1 MELGTTETQLWGP
14 DAATAREK
22 PNLSPHLPSS
32 FPRMPPFGQTQRQ
45 AESQGAQAKLSF
57 SGHGRTET
65 GVRSTSGNPK
75 GTERQSETQRDSG
88 HLSHMVTYTP
98 KSRTTQLQDSAP
110 TPTSRLSSGSPVPI
124 GTGMCVLG
132 GPAAKGQPGYPPY
145 FWACP
150 RPPGKGRQQRGGFPS
165 YYGQTLSPQS
175 PGARPSQ
182 PFALLEVQN
191 TRCDTAC
198 SPLGTLPQQHGS
210 LPPRPTA
217 SSLQP
222 LPANSVSSRH

>member
-1 MELGTTETQLWGP
+1 M
-14 DAATAREK
+14 AI
-22 PNLSPHLPSS
+22 
-32 FPRMPPFGQTQRQ
+32 QR
-45 AESQGAQAKLSF
+45 AQ
-57 SGHGRTET
+57 RDNQ
-65 GVRSTSGNPK
+65 RPK
-75 GTERQSETQRDSG
+75 GTVDTCHTWSLTRRSPEPPNCRTQHPPPPHG
-88 HLSHMVTYTP
+88 CLLVLLSP
-98 KSRTTQLQDSAP
+98 SAQAW
-110 TPTSRLSSGSPVPI
+110 
-124 GTGMCVLG
+124 CVLG